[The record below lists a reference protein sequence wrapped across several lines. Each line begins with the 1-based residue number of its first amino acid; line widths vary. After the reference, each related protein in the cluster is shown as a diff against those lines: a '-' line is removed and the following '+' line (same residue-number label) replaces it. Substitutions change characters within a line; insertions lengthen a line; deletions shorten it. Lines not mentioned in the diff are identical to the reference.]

1 MDFTSWLKNTFIEI
15 LLHLDRTITL
25 SSFSC
30 LMLSCGSWSIDPI
43 GPLTPL
49 LWSILGPGMRRMG
62 RKPEGDGPRPQ
73 GGQGGPGGQGGQG
86 EGRPPTDRRPAD
98 RRPPRRFERPAG
110 EGGEK
115 TEGGEFSVEK
125 WVQLNS
131 NFICIRAR
139 TTTPPCVQNVTLFS
153 MCLKVQCVRFRR
165 KGSIDRYFI

>member
-1 MDFTSWLKNTFIEI
+1 
-15 LLHLDRTITL
+15 
-25 SSFSC
+25 
-30 LMLSCGSWSIDPI
+30 
-43 GPLTPL
+43 
-49 LWSILGPGMRRMG
+49 MRRMG

-125 WVQLNS
+125 
-131 NFICIRAR
+131 
-139 TTTPPCVQNVTLFS
+139 
-153 MCLKVQCVRFRR
+153 
-165 KGSIDRYFI
+165 